1 MPTYQIHH
9 HITYTYDRPVLLAP
23 QTLRMRPRCDVT
35 QTLHS
40 FVMAIDPEPI
50 RIADIVDLDGNS
62 IYRVWFSD
70 TPLTHFTIEATS
82 EVETFREN
90 PFNYLLEPWAV
101 SLPLDYSVSVNDRL
115 QPYLKGQLS
124 RLTGDVDPAAVRLAQ
139 DIWYKTSG
147 NVVSFLSELNQ
158 QIYQECSYKLRETG
172 EAMPAGV
179 TWTTQSGSCRDYA
192 MLFTEVCRA
201 VGLAARFVSGYQE
214 GDLDSDDRHLH
225 AWAEVYLPG
234 AGWRGYDPTHGLATA
249 DAHIALV
256 ACPTAKD
263 TAPVSGTLK
272 QGTGTQSEMEYTL
285 KIHKQTKRTRKK
297 SKL

>member
-9 HITYTYDRPVLLAP
+9 RITYTYDRPVVLAP
-23 QTLRMRPRCDVT
+23 QTIRMRPRCDVT
-35 QTLHS
+35 QKLHT
-40 FVMAIDPEPI
+40 FVMVIEPEPI
-50 RIADIVDLDGNS
+50 RISEMVDLDGNS
-62 IYRVWFSD
+62 IDQVWLNNV
-70 TPLTHFTIEATS
+70 PLTRFTVEATS
-82 EVETFREN
+82 EVETCREN

-101 SLPLDYSVSVNDRL
+101 TLPIDYPVSLNDRL

-124 RLTGDVDPAAVRLAQ
+124 RLTGDIDPAAVQLAQ
-139 DIWYKTSG
+139 DIWLKTSG

-158 QIYQECSYKLRETG
+158 QIYQECGYKLRETG

-179 TWTTQSGSCRDYA
+179 TWTTKSGSCRDYA
-192 MLFTEVCRA
+192 MLFIEVCRA

-225 AWAEVYLPG
+225 AWAEIYLPG

-249 DAHIALV
+249 NAHIALV

-263 TAPVSGTLK
+263 TAPLSGTLK
-272 QGTGTQSEMEYTL
+272 PGATAHAEMEYTL
-285 KIHKQTKRTRKK
+285 KIHKKTKRSRKK
-297 SKL
+297 AKS